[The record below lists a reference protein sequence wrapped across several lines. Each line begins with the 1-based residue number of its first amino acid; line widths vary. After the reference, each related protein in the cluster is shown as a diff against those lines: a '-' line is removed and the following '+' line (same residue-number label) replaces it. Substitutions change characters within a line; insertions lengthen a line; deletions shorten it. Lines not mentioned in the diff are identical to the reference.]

1 MINTEYMTLEIAIF
15 YNRVS
20 SDKEIHHI
28 TVCLEYNTF
37 QKRVKKK
44 FNPSTLK
51 LVFYEQNINQN
62 IHVKREYD
70 SKERLE
76 NENDFKRQLKALPA
90 KIGKV
95 IHLLS
100 IRYVLKIQQ

>member
-1 MINTEYMTLEIAIF
+1 MTLEIAIF

-28 TVCLEYNTF
+28 TICLEYNTF
-37 QKRVKKK
+37 QKRVKK
-44 FNPSTLK
+44 NSTLK
-51 LVFYEQNINQN
+51 Y
-62 IHVKREYD
+62 VKREYD

-100 IRYVLKIQQ
+100 IRYVLKR

>member
-1 MINTEYMTLEIAIF
+1 M
-15 YNRVS
+15 
-20 SDKEIHHI
+20 
-28 TVCLEYNTF
+28 
-37 QKRVKKK
+37 
-44 FNPSTLK
+44 
-51 LVFYEQNINQN
+51 
-62 IHVKREYD
+62 KREYD

-100 IRYVLKIQQ
+100 IRYVLKDDDDSYATIQ